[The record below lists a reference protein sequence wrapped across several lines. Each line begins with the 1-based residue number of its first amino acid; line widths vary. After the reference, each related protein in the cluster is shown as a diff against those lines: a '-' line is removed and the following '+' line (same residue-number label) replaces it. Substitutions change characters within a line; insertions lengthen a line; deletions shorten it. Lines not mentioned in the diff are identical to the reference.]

1 MVWKANQ
8 EQGVATKEVAAEA
21 GSDDRRS
28 YQLHQESGTF
38 LSRLRGDI
46 RES

>member
-1 MVWKANQ
+1 MVRKANQ

-21 GSDDRRS
+21 GVDDRRS
-28 YQLHQESGTF
+28 YQLHQESRAL